1 MSKSEEEEPV
11 QLTEES
17 FCTIHSL
24 GDRNNMIVTKGI
36 FKGYSRFGMGEALS
50 IELDDSYG
58 ELAGKIRL
66 IPSHVILSIDLL
78 EIAEEKDKEQESHPT
93 GYYG

>member
-1 MSKSEEEEPV
+1 MSRNEDEETV
-11 QLTEES
+11 QFTEES
-17 FCTIHSL
+17 LCMVHSL
-24 GDRNNMIVTKGI
+24 GDRNNMIASRGI
-36 FKGYSRFGMGEALS
+36 FKGYTRFGSGEALA

-66 IPSHVILSIDLL
+66 IPSHVILSLDLL
-78 EIAEEKDKEQESHPT
+78 EIADEKETEKESHPT